1 MGSGA
6 FAVSIMSLVVKLRVK
21 LADYVDRKYKN
32 SIYYFKRDFI
42 QNNIYGVDIDE
53 SAVEITKLRLW
64 LSLIVEVIDYNKS
77 EPLPNLDFKIIQGN
91 SLLETYEGINL
102 GSKVFENINEPTLE
116 NLIENDQLE
125 NLINHLA
132 KLQNKFLN
140 TISYSN
146 KKKIKS
152 EIENLM
158 IKIFS
163 LLFKDK
169 SSKTNNIFFI

>member
-1 MGSGA
+1 
-6 FAVSIMSLVVKLRVK
+6 MSLVVKLRVK

-102 GSKVFENINEPTLE
+102 GSKVFENINEPTL
-116 NLIENDQLE
+116 
-125 NLINHLA
+125 
-132 KLQNKFLN
+132 
-140 TISYSN
+140 
-146 KKKIKS
+146 
-152 EIENLM
+152 
-158 IKIFS
+158 
-163 LLFKDK
+163 
-169 SSKTNNIFFI
+169 